1 MSKII
6 SIYGGYCAHDACS
19 VYIEDGKI
27 KSIIQEERP
36 RRVKVYKDQYASP
49 ILSLHRIEKEFGV
62 KLKDVDWICTATPM
76 GVDSEFLYERSVPR
90 EKIYIVNHHESHCTG
105 AYYTSGFNEKTI
117 VFSYDAG
124 GISKSKGYN
133 TTFSH
138 TYLAQNNKMSLINT
152 FPMGYTASIPCMYAA
167 VTRYLGWVVHKDEGK
182 VTGLAGHGEYRDE
195 IYKAF
200 ETICWYDKGIKKFLP
215 NGQAESATG
224 INLVLDDLTRTGV
237 LPDLESDDKS
247 RADLAYNM
255 QYFLENKIIEY
266 LNHMHELYPNYKKLA
281 LAGGVFAN
289 VKLNQRINELDWV
302 EEVYVYPAMNDA
314 GNALG
319 AGLKKAVE
327 LGEWKTKQFKHLFY
341 GTDYNQDYIDN
352 MIKGVNFMTKNSNL
366 KRKKADM
373 KVVAEY
379 LNEGSIIGWFK
390 GKFEFGPRALGAR
403 SVLVRPTD
411 AETHEKLNK
420 RLGRNEVMP
429 FAPIVLGDKANDVFI
444 TNNKSH
450 YTAEFMTM
458 CYDTRDEWIDRI
470 PAVVHKVDK
479 SARPQLVFDYNPFYE
494 VLVEY
499 EKLSNIP
506 VLLNTSFN
514 VHGEPII
521 DGPDQAI
528 KHLVDG
534 VVDYLVMEDFVYY
547 VE

>member
-1 MSKII
+1 
-6 SIYGGYCAHDACS
+6 
-19 VYIEDGKI
+19 
-27 KSIIQEERP
+27 
-36 RRVKVYKDQYASP
+36 
-49 ILSLHRIEKEFGV
+49 
-62 KLKDVDWICTATPM
+62 
-76 GVDSEFLYERSVPR
+76 
-90 EKIYIVNHHESHCTG
+90 
-105 AYYTSGFNEKTI
+105 
-117 VFSYDAG
+117 
-124 GISKSKGYN
+124 
-133 TTFSH
+133 
-138 TYLAQNNKMSLINT
+138 
-152 FPMGYTASIPCMYAA
+152 
-167 VTRYLGWVVHKDEGK
+167 
-182 VTGLAGHGEYRDE
+182 
-195 IYKAF
+195 
-200 ETICWYDKGIKKFLP
+200 
-215 NGQAESATG
+215 
-224 INLVLDDLTRTGV
+224 
-237 LPDLESDDKS
+237 
-247 RADLAYNM
+247 
-255 QYFLENKIIEY
+255 
-266 LNHMHELYPNYKKLA
+266 
-281 LAGGVFAN
+281 
-289 VKLNQRINELDWV
+289 
-302 EEVYVYPAMNDA
+302 
-314 GNALG
+314 
-319 AGLKKAVE
+319 
-327 LGEWKTKQFKHLFY
+327 
-341 GTDYNQDYIDN
+341 
-352 MIKGVNFMTKNSNL
+352 MTKNSNL

-373 KVVAEY
+373 KVVAEH

-429 FAPIVLGDKANDVFI
+429 FAPIVLGERANDIFV

-458 CYDTRDEWIDRI
+458 CYDTREEWIDKI

-528 KHLVDG
+528 KHLLDG